1 MSSNR
6 SGKTF
11 IFFVFLSIL
20 VLSVLWGCY
29 LMFAHI
35 DLYGD
40 SEIILNYMEEYKEE
54 GFSATRLNKDI
65 SDDVIVK
72 GHVNSKKLGT
82 YKISYEIDGLFGKK
96 VVRTINVVDRVKPV
110 MELGDNKEIYLCPG
124 SEYIRENIKALD
136 NYDGDISDKVI
147 IDVSKD
153 KVIYSVKDSSGN
165 KSIGEKSLIFED
177 KIKPVIT
184 INGSP
189 QEYAFVGEGYS
200 DKGSSAS
207 DNCSGNIS
215 KNIKV
220 SSNVDPN
227 KTGIYEVKYS
237 VSDGSGNSTSVTRKV
252 VISKRNQP
260 GTIYLTFDDGPQWG
274 TTDKILD
281 ILKEEGVEAT
291 FFVTNKGPDELIKR
305 MYDEGH
311 TVALHTAS
319 HDYAKVYLSVDA
331 YFNDL
336 NSVSNRVER
345 ITGEKSTIIRFP
357 GGSSNTVS
365 RKYCGGIMSTL
376 TKEVVNRGYKYYDWN
391 ISSGD
396 AAGGRPSATDIRN
409 NVVNNLR
416 KNRVNMVLMHDVKT
430 WTRDALREIIRYG
443 KNNGYTFEKIT
454 MDTEMV
460 KQRVN
465 N

>member
-6 SGKTF
+6 NGKTF
-11 IFFVFLSIL
+11 IFFIFLNLISLI
-20 VLSVLWGCY
+20 VLWGCY
-29 LMFAHI
+29 LGFAHI
-35 DLYGD
+35 DLYG
-40 SEIILNYMEEYKEE
+40 SNEINLNYLEEYKEE
-54 GFSATRLNKDI
+54 GYTATRLNKDI
-65 SDDVIVK
+65 SREVK
-72 GHVNSKKLGT
+72 VSGKVNSKKLGT
-82 YKISYEIDGLFGKK
+82 YKISYEIEGLFGKK
-96 VVRTINVVDRVKPV
+96 VVRIVNVRDMEKPT
-110 MELGDNKEIYLCPG
+110 MELGDTDKIYLCPG
-124 SEYIRENIKALD
+124 SEYKKEDIKAHD
-136 NYDGDISDKVI
+136 NYDGDISDKVV

-153 KVIYSVKDSSGN
+153 QVKYSVKDSSGN
-165 KSIGEKSLIFED
+165 ITVLKKDLVFED

-184 INGSP
+184 INGSS
-189 QEYAFVGEGYS
+189 QEYAFVGEGYT

-215 KNIKV
+215 KNVKV

-227 KTGIYEVKYS
+227 TTGIYEVKYS
-237 VSDGSGNSTSVTRKV
+237 VSDGNGNSTTATRKV
-252 VISKRNQP
+252 VISKRNQQ

-319 HDYAKVYLSVDA
+319 HDYSKVYVSTDA

-336 NSVSNRVER
+336 NLVSDRVER

-357 GGSSNTVS
+357 GGSSNTIS

-376 TKEVVNRGYKYYDWN
+376 TKEVVDRGYKYYDWN

-396 AAGGRPSATDIRN
+396 ADGGSPSASTIKN
-409 NVVNNLR
+409 NVISKLS
-416 KNRVNMVLMHDVKT
+416 KNKVNMVLMHDIKT
-430 WTRDALREIIRYG
+430 WTRDSLREIIRYG

>member
-6 SGKTF
+6 NGKSF
-11 IFFVFLSIL
+11 IFFIFLNVL
-20 VLSVLWGCY
+20 VLSVLWGCF
-29 LMFAHI
+29 LMFPHI
-35 DLYGD
+35 DLYG
-40 SEIILNYMEEYKEE
+40 SNEIILNYLEEYKEE
-54 GFSATRLNKDI
+54 GFSATRLNRDI
-65 SDDVIVK
+65 SDDVKVRGK
-72 GHVNSKKLGT
+72 VNSKKLGT
-82 YKISYEIDGLFGKK
+82 YKITYEVSGLFGKK
-96 VVRTINVVDRVKPV
+96 VVRTVKVKDLEKPV
-110 MELGDNKEIYLCPG
+110 MELGEAKNLYLCPG
-124 SEYIRENIKALD
+124 SEYQKETIKAFD
-136 NYDGDISDKVI
+136 NYDGDISNKVI

-153 KVIYSVKDSSGN
+153 KVTYSVEDSSGN
-165 KSIGEKSLIFED
+165 KSVGEKGLIFED
-177 KIKPVIT
+177 KEKPVLT
-184 INGSP
+184 LNGSH

-200 DKGSSAS
+200 DKGSNAV

-227 KTGIYEVKYS
+227 KTGIYEVRYS
-237 VSDGSGNSTSVTRKV
+237 VSDASGNSTSDVRKV

-305 MYDEGH
+305 IHDEGH
-311 TVALHTAS
+311 TIALHTAS
-319 HDYAKVYLSVDA
+319 HNYATVYASVDA

-336 NSVSNRVER
+336 NLVKSRVKR
-345 ITGEKSTIIRFP
+345 VTGVDSTIIRFP
-357 GGSSNTVS
+357 GGSSNTIS
-365 RKYCGGIMSTL
+365 RRYCGGIMSTL

-396 AAGGRPSATDIRN
+396 ADSGGSTSTKVKN
-409 NVVNNLR
+409 NVINNLK
-416 KNRVNMVLMHDVKT
+416 KNRVNMVLMHDIKT
-430 WTRDALREIIRYG
+430 WTRDALRDIIRYG
-443 KNNGYTFEKIT
+443 KDNGYTFEKIT

>member
-215 KNIKV
+215 KNINV

-237 VSDGSGNSTSVTRKV
+237 VSDGSGNITSVTRKV